1 MDWMGRNNPVDGE
14 PELAGENADDLKA
27 SVHPLQPR
35 LLSTSPS
42 GAPLGIGWTEGGRKM
57 NLVLDELTAASPQ
70 ADSACSLENYL
81 ALPDHSMDS
90 RIAEARARLG
100 ATTILLGHHYQR
112 DEVIRFADFTGDSY
126 KLSKIAAETDAQYI
140 VFCGVHFMA
149 ESADVLGRDGQQ
161 VILPDLNAGCSMAD
175 MAEISQV
182 EACWEALERLG
193 LTDGLIPLTYM
204 NSTAAIKAFCGER
217 GGLVCTSSNARAA
230 FVWAFARGTRIL
242 FLPDQH
248 LGRNTGFAMGI
259 SLDEM
264 AVWDPWALQG
274 GQSKAT
280 LAASR
285 IVLWKGHCAVHQRF
299 LPGHV
304 DTVRAKY
311 PGIQVIV
318 HPECRWEVCQ
328 KADAL
333 GSTERL
339 IKIVEDAPT
348 GSMFAIGTEIHL
360 VNRLARR
367 FAAEG
372 KRIITLDDTG
382 CLCTTMYRISPQH
395 LAWALENLIEG
406 RVVNRIQ
413 VRANVKHWARVAL
426 DRMLE
431 VG

>member
-1 MDWMGRNNPVDGE
+1 M
-14 PELAGENADDLKA
+14 
-27 SVHPLQPR
+27 
-35 LLSTSPS
+35 
-42 GAPLGIGWTEGGRKM
+42 
-57 NLVLDELTAASPQ
+57 
-70 ADSACSLENYL
+70 
-81 ALPDHSMDS
+81 PDHTMDEC
-90 RIAEARARLG
+90 IARARAVLG
-100 ATTILLGHHYQR
+100 STTILLGHHYQR
-112 DEVIRFADFTGDSY
+112 DEVVRFADFTGDSY
-126 KLSKIAAETDAQYI
+126 KLSKAAAETEAQYI

-149 ESADVLGRDGQQ
+149 ESADVLGRAGQQ

-182 EACWEALERLG
+182 EGCWEALERMG
-193 LTDGLIPLTYM
+193 LADETIPLTYM

-230 FVWAFARGTRIL
+230 FEWAFARGKRIL

-259 SLDEM
+259 PLEEM
-264 AVWDPWALQG
+264 AVWDPWAVQLGPVQG
-274 GQSKAT
+274 GQTKEK

-285 IVLWKGHCAVHQRF
+285 ILLWKGHCAVHQRF
-299 LPGHV
+299 LPSHV
-304 DTVRAKY
+304 DEVRAKY

-318 HPECRWEVCQ
+318 HPECRFEVCQ

-339 IKIVEDAPT
+339 IALVEQAPA
-348 GSMFAIGTEIHL
+348 GSTFAIGTEIHL

-367 FAAEG
+367 FVPEG
-372 KRIITLDDTG
+372 KKIVTLDSTG

-395 LAWALENLIEG
+395 LAWGLENLVEG

-413 VRANVKHWARVAL
+413 VRASVKRWARVAL

-431 VG
+431 V

>member
-1 MDWMGRNNPVDGE
+1 V
-14 PELAGENADDLKA
+14 
-27 SVHPLQPR
+27 
-35 LLSTSPS
+35 
-42 GAPLGIGWTEGGRKM
+42 
-57 NLVLDELTAASPQ
+57 NLVLDDLTAASPE
-70 ADSACSLENYL
+70 AGSTCSLENYL
-81 ALPDHSMDS
+81 ALPDSSMDE

-100 ATTILLGHHYQR
+100 ATTLLLGHHYQR
-112 DEVIRFADFTGDSY
+112 DEVIRFADATGDSY
-126 KLSKIAAETDAQYI
+126 KLSKIATESDAKYI

-149 ESADVLGRDGQQ
+149 ESADVLGHAGQQ

-182 EACWEALERLG
+182 EACWEALEG
-193 LTDGLIPLTYM
+193 LDLAEEIVPLTYM

-230 FVWAFARGTRIL
+230 FEWAFKRGKRIL

-248 LGRNTGFAMGI
+248 LGRNTGHEMGI
-259 SLDEM
+259 PLDEM
-264 AVWDPWALQG
+264 VVWDPWAIQIGRFQG
-274 GQSKAT
+274 GQTREK
-280 LAASR
+280 LAAGR
-285 IVLWKGHCAVHQRF
+285 ILLWKGHCAVHQRF
-299 LPGHV
+299 LPSHV
-304 DTVRAKY
+304 DAVRAKY

-318 HPECRWEVCQ
+318 HPECRFEVCQ

-339 IKIVEDAPT
+339 IALVEQAPE
-348 GSMFAIGTEIHL
+348 GQMFAVGTEIHL
-360 VNRLARR
+360 VNRMARR

-372 KRIITLDDTG
+372 KKIITLDDTG
-382 CLCTTMYRISPQH
+382 CLCTTMYRITPQH
-395 LAWALENLIEG
+395 LAWALENLVEG

-413 VRANVKHWARVAL
+413 VRPGVKHWAKVAL